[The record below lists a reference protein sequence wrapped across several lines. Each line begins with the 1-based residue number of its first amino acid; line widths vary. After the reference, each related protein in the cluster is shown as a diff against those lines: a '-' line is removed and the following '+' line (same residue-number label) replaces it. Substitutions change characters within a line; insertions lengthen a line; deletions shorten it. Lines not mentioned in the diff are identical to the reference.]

1 MGDKDTIKLIINQ
14 NNFVITKLKLSRKFK
29 AISGGTILTIAA
41 LFIMLPTAIIDFR
54 PALDAIHETIDPK
67 VEKTSSHEDPYSY
80 DKVLSDFEKN
90 QPFSLSW
97 TDCKWDEQPNQSFN
111 HKNTVFLMKP
121 VILDKDGKQATIPF
135 NTKYHFEISLLGDN
149 GYEYKLDSITID
161 SHIVEPSNREYVKLN
176 MSDIFKSAELRDPLF
191 LKLILT
197 EASFAPYST
206 KTSKNVIDYTNN
218 YAEKEAVEF
227 TYFEGPDYWYD
238 VKRDDIK
245 DANICYGLMR

>member
-1 MGDKDTIKLIINQ
+1 MNYQKWGFIVAAIGVLIAFLTYVGIPLIPHDDKS
-14 NNFVITKLKLSRKFK
+14 LS
-29 AISGGTILTIAA
+29 SED
-41 LFIMLPTAIIDFR
+41 LFSQ
-54 PALDAIHETIDPK
+54 E
-67 VEKTSSHEDPYSY
+67 S
-80 DKVLSDFEKN
+80 VLSNFDQN

-97 TDCKWDEQPNQSFN
+97 TDCKWDEQPNQNFN

-121 VILDKDGKQATIPF
+121 VILDKDGKQAIIPF
-135 NTKYHFEISLLGDN
+135 NTKYHFETSLLGGN

-176 MSDIFKSAELRDPLF
+176 MSDIFKSAELRDPSF

-227 TYFEGPDYWYD
+227 TYFEGPDYWFD
-238 VKRDDIK
+238 VKRDDKK
-245 DANICYGLMR
+245 DANICYDLMRK